1 MKVRT
6 GFVSNSSSSSF
17 IVFAKSTKEIATKMM
32 KYLIK
37 EYDEEDSEFFKHKKK
52 ECFDKYIK
60 NVKDNDTPILIPWTC
75 NYDTYIWRYDDK
87 SFIVDTCNN
96 HMWWESNL
104 DMGISAESALNIFER
119 DDREEEYKKVS
130 EIKFLSMEDGTF
142 KTIEQQEEQWKN
154 K

>member
-52 ECFDKYIK
+52 ECF
-60 NVKDNDTPILIPWTC
+60 VELLPQTILLLQIQILLPL
-75 NYDTYIWRYDDK
+75 
-87 SFIVDTCNN
+87 
-96 HMWWESNL
+96 H
-104 DMGISAESALNIFER
+104 
-119 DDREEEYKKVS
+119 
-130 EIKFLSMEDGTF
+130 
-142 KTIEQQEEQWKN
+142 Q
-154 K
+154 